1 MERKTILIAGGSG
14 LIGRSLC
21 DKLRNKGHVVYVL
34 SRSPKKAGDI
44 FWNPVLKQLD
54 NDLLKDVQVIINLT
68 GEGIGEKNWTQ
79 NRKVAL
85 RNSRIQTASV
95 LFEKAKTMAHLEYY
109 IGASG
114 VNCYGFEGQEEKN
127 EAMPYGNDFL
137 SELVQEWERASDLFS
152 EKCPVVKL
160 RIAAVLSGDG
170 GLLKKFQPLLKLRLF
185 PFFGDGKQLLSWIH
199 IDDLC
204 QLFDFCIEQRPQGSF
219 NAVSAND
226 SSYAFAK
233 TLLKKSERWGTI
245 IRIPGWFIKTV
256 FGEMSVVILKGI
268 RVSNAKIKAA
278 GFVFKYATLEDALS
292 IIKKP

>member
-14 LIGRSLC
+14 LIGRALC

-34 SRSPKKAGDI
+34 SRGPKKAGDI

-85 RNSRIQTASV
+85 RNSRIETASL
-95 LFEKAKTMAHLEYY
+95 LFEKAKTMTDLEYY

-137 SELVQEWERASDLFS
+137 SELVQEWERSSDLFL

-160 RIAAVLSGDG
+160 RIAVVLSNDG
-170 GLLKKFQPLLKLRLF
+170 GLLKKFQPLLKLRFF

-204 QLFDFCIEQRPQGSF
+204 RLFDFCIEQRPQGSF
-219 NAVSAND
+219 NAVSGND

-233 TLLKKSERWGTI
+233 TLLKKSDRWGTI
-245 IRIPGWFIKTV
+245 IRIPGCLIKTF

-278 GFVFKYATLEDALS
+278 GFVFKYTLLEDALS